1 MRNHPSIKKDFSL
14 RREEFQ
20 FKFLSLSENEVRKV
34 ILNMDEKKTNLT
46 GVIPMGILK
55 VCVDSYISIL
65 TRILSTS

>member
-34 ILNMDEKKTNLT
+34 ILNMDEKKDELDWCYSCGNTESL
-46 GVIPMGILK
+46 
-55 VCVDSYISIL
+55 
-65 TRILSTS
+65 R